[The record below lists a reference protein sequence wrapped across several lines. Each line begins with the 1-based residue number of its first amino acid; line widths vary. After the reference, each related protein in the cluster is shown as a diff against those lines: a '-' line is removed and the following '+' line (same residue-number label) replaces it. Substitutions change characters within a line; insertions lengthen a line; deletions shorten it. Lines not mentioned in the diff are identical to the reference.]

1 MLENAWI
8 VAVPPMIS
16 WILITLFNRRLGGRA
31 AYVAVTAVF
40 LSMAFAVV
48 VFVELLSHGPFRAGY
63 EWIRVGDFVV
73 NVGFQVDQLT
83 GLMLVM
89 ISTVSSMV
97 QLYSMGYMAGDTRY
111 QRYFGTISLF
121 TFAMLGLVLAD
132 NFIWLLVMWEIMG
145 LCSYLLIGHWFE
157 EYEPQMA
164 AMKAFL
170 TTRVGDVA
178 MMVGVWL
185 LFASTGTFDIAK
197 AGELA
202 RMGGIHQGT
211 LTVGA
216 VLLFGGAVGKSAQFP
231 LHVWLPDAMAG
242 PTPVSAL
249 IHAATMVAAGVYLV
263 SRTYQ
268 IFALSAEA
276 LLVVAV
282 IGGFTALFAATIATV
297 MTDFKKVLAY
307 STISQLGYMMLGLGV
322 GAYAAGVFH
331 LLTHAFFKALLFLCS
346 GSVIHALHT
355 QEMHQMG
362 GLSRKMRIT
371 FLTYL
376 IGAGA
381 LAGIPPLSGFWSKD
395 EILAGVYRSD
405 HAFLFWFGLAAA
417 AITAY
422 YITRATFLVFLGKP
436 RDVHVHEH
444 AHESPLVMT
453 VPLIV
458 LATLAVFAGLPATP
472 LMGHW
477 IGHFLG
483 TGTEGEA
490 FHIGAGQAAH
500 AVSNAAASTAAHA
513 ASVLSATHGAVAPEA
528 VGYAAESGSPVVM
541 CLAISAALI
550 GILAGYAVYGTRA
563 VDRGAVIKRLHPV
576 YLPLKNKYYV
586 DELYYLVLV
595 RPGIKLSELARR
607 FDLGVID
614 WCVNFVGRTT
624 AEISKQAG
632 EFDLEVIDGVVN
644 GVANGTVAT
653 GRQLRKVQTG
663 YVQAYMMSILAA
675 AVIGLIILEVIG
687 G

>member
-8 VAVPPMIS
+8 VAIPPMIS
-16 WILITLFNRRLGGRA
+16 WIAITLFNRRLGARA

-40 LSMAFAVV
+40 LSMAFAIA
-48 VFVELLSHGPFRAGY
+48 VFVELLSNGPFRASY
-63 EWIRVGDFVV
+63 EWVRVGDFVI
-73 NVGFQVDQLT
+73 NAGFQVDQLT

-97 QLYSMGYMAGDTRY
+97 QLYSIGYMAGDVRY

-185 LFASTGTFDIAK
+185 LFASTGSFDVAK
-197 AGELA
+197 VGELA
-202 RMGGIHQGT
+202 RMGEIDRGT

-216 VLLFGGAVGKSAQFP
+216 ILLFGGAVGKSAQFP

-276 LLVVAV
+276 LLAVAA

-362 GLSRKMRIT
+362 GLSRKMKIT
-371 FLTYL
+371 FFTYL
-376 IGAGA
+376 VGAGA

-395 EILAGVYRSD
+395 EILAGAYHSD
-405 HAFLFWFGLAAA
+405 YGFLFWFGLVAA

-436 RDVHVHEH
+436 RDVHAHEH
-444 AHESPLVMT
+444 AHESPPVMT

-458 LATLAVFAGLPATP
+458 LAVLAVFAGLPATP

-477 IGHFLG
+477 IGQFLG
-483 TGTEGEA
+483 TGTGEG
-490 FHIGAGQAAH
+490 
-500 AVSNAAASTAAHA
+500 VSHVASAISTMSHGHA
-513 ASVLSATHGAVAPEA
+513 ASEA
-528 VGYAAESGSPVVM
+528 VGHAAEGGSPVVM
-541 CLAISAALI
+541 GLAISAALI
-550 GILAGYAVYGTRA
+550 GMLVGYVVYGTRA
-563 VDRGAVIKRLHPV
+563 VDRRALIRRLRPI
-576 YLPLKNKYYV
+576 YLLLKNKYYV
-586 DELYYLVLV
+586 DELYYLALV
-595 RPGIKLSELARR
+595 RPGVKLSGLARR

-614 WCVNFVGRTT
+614 WCVNFVGRAT
-624 AEISKQAG
+624 AEISRQAG